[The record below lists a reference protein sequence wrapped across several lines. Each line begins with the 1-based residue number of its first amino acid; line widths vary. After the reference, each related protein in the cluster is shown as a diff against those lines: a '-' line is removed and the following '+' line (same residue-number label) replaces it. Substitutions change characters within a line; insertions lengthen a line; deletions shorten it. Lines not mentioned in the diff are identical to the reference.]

1 MRASSRPRVLC
12 VGETMAMVVPQ
23 QRERV
28 RTAQDFLLGTGGA
41 ESTVA
46 MYLADYGAR
55 VSWFSALGTDALGD
69 RILDAVASPGVDV
82 SMVRRDADHPTGLY
96 VKDPRPD
103 GTTVRYYRAGS
114 AASFLDAVPVG
125 HFNLVH
131 VSGIT
136 PRTVRGRSR
145 PSQPTLRPG
154 PGARGTGVLRRQ
166 LPAGAMGRRNG
177 AQ

>member
-1 MRASSRPRVLC
+1 
-12 VGETMAMVVPQ
+12 
-23 QRERV
+23 
-28 RTAQDFLLGTGGA
+28 
-41 ESTVA
+41 

-69 RILDAVASPGVDV
+69 RILDAVAGPGVDV

-114 AASFLDAVPVG
+114 AASFLDAASLDAGPVG
-125 HFNLVH
+125 HSSLVH

-136 PRTVRGRSR
+136 PALS
-145 PSQPTLRPG
+145 
-154 PGARGTGVLRRQ
+154 
-166 LPAGAMGRRNG
+166 AGAAALVSRLFDLAR
-177 AQ
+177 